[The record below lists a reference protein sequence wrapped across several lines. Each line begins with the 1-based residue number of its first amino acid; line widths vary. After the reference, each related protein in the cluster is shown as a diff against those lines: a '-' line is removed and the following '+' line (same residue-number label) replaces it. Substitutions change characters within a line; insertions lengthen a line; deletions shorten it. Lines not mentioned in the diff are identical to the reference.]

1 LLDRADKEVQQDILQ
16 TLSVQD
22 PVLAEK
28 LRQKIFLFEDI
39 LFLDKTTLQ
48 KILRETQRRGISLA
62 IMLKGAPEE
71 IKNKVMDCLTEGGR
85 AMLAEQ
91 IDLLGEIGE
100 KVIKDE
106 QKKLVSVV
114 RDLINSGEINIDRS
128 KFVKEQIEKQKSM
141 TIEPEVVEEKNK

>member
-1 LLDRADKEVQQDILQ
+1 
-16 TLSVQD
+16 
-22 PVLAEK
+22 
-28 LRQKIFLFEDI
+28 

-48 KILRETQRRGISLA
+48 KILREAQRRGISLA
-62 IMLKGAPEE
+62 VMLKGTSEE
-71 IKNKVMDCLTEGGR
+71 IRNKVMDCLTEGGR

-114 RDLINSGEINIDRS
+114 RDLANAGEISIDRS

-141 TIEPEVVEEKNK
+141 TVEPEIVEEKNK